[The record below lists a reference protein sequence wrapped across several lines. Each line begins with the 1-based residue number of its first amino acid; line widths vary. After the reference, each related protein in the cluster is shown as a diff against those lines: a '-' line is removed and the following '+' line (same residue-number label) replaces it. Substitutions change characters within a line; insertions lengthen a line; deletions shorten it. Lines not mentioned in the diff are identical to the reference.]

1 MTVLFQ
7 FSVLPKARQV
17 LLHFGEF
24 SYKIYKTCVRFFFEG
39 IVVRS
44 READHIS
51 CCWSERKQ
59 ISFTHFFFFKI
70 YEYKIKEELVLN
82 FVCNFVWFSASIVL
96 FRLPPCDQKLACN
109 SMDYMQRQQCVLG
122 ASLLA
127 FYDSLKY
134 FSLQI
139 TDSYWTKLLLLLILW

>member
-1 MTVLFQ
+1 MH
-7 FSVLPKARQV
+7 
-17 LLHFGEF
+17 LHFGEF
-24 SYKIYKTCVRFFFEG
+24 SYKIYKTCVRFFFKG

-51 CCWSERKQ
+51 CCWSGKNKWAAL
-59 ISFTHFFFFKI
+59 IFFLFWEI
-70 YEYKIKEELVLN
+70 WIYKIKEDLVLN
-82 FVCNFVWFSASIVL
+82 FVCNFVWFSASFVL
-96 FRLPPCDQKLACN
+96 FRLPPCDQKPACN

-127 FYDSLKY
+127 FYDSLNY

-139 TDSYWTKLLLLLILW
+139 ADSYWTKLLLLLILW